1 MNVRLPNSQW
11 RQHRIIGQ
19 FIVAL
24 RMIRRNVSFIAPE
37 EMDIVPHSVP
47 DLLFQALVI
56 SQDLK
61 HLFGGRAAGE
71 RDRKLYLNR
80 IGEGQSRQEKAG
92 RETRQLLRV
101 GENSDRGFHPHFSA
115 FSISATSRSR

>member
-1 MNVRLPNSQW
+1 MNVRLPNSQR

-19 FIVAL
+19 FIIAL

-37 EMDIVPHSVP
+37 EMDIVPESVL
-47 DLLFQALVI
+47 DLLFQSLVI

-71 RDRKLYLNR
+71 RDRKLYLKR
-80 IGEGQSRQEKAG
+80 HGKSQSRQKQPR
-92 RETRQLLRV
+92 RETRQLVRV
-101 GENSDRGFHPHFSA
+101 R
-115 FSISATSRSR
+115 